1 MRQMYNLPVD
11 RALHPFLV
19 VQMPQSSILWLL
31 SRDQEDRG
39 DQEDLVGLA
48 IPTKTTRRIIL
59 HLSLQSDNNKDD
71 VLYDTVC

>member
-11 RALHPFLV
+11 RALHPFLG